1 MKAIFENFP
10 VTETEYSELDEKFG
24 NLAHYAAWQLV
35 KKNLNN
41 NYTDDVDDISQEL
54 RLSMVRA
61 GSYYKRQVYIES
73 CLRCV
78 KDYVKDDFV
87 SIVVEELQDLWDNR
101 TRHGA
106 NRQKFGP
113 FQEILLDKI
122 VKEVVPLNVRPSKK
136 QKLKIDTKFST
147 YCKAIAWNTQKSMGK
162 KITKEKAIRSGQ
174 VSLSEF
180 SYLGAGGDQL

>member
-54 RLSMVRA
+54 KLSMIRA
-61 GSYYKRQVYIES
+61 GSYYKRQVYIEA
-73 CLRCV
+73 CFRHVKDCV
-78 KDYVKDDFV
+78 KGGFT
-87 SIVVEELQDLWDNR
+87 SAIVDELEDLWINR

-113 FQEILLDKI
+113 FQEILLDI
-122 VKEVVPLNVRPSKK
+122 LVKEVVPLDMRPSKK
-136 QKLKIDTKFST
+136 QKLKIDTKFTT

-162 KITKEKAIRSGQ
+162 KITKEKSIRSGQ

-180 SYLGAGGDQL
+180 SYLGAGDGL

>member
-1 MKAIFENFP
+1 MKAIFEMFP

-35 KKNLNN
+35 KKNTNN
-41 NYTDDVDDISQEL
+41 NYTEDVDDISQEL

-73 CLRCV
+73 CLSHV
-78 KDYVKDDFV
+78 KDYVKDGFT
-87 SIVVEELQDLWDNR
+87 STIVDELEDLWNNR

-113 FQEILLDKI
+113 FQEVLLDKI
-122 VKEVVPLNVRPSKK
+122 VKDVVPPHMRPSKK

-180 SYLGAGGDQL
+180 SDLGTGETL

>member
-1 MKAIFENFP
+1 MNSIFEMFP

-54 RLSMVRA
+54 RLSMIRA

-73 CLRCV
+73 CLRQA
-78 KDYVKDDFV
+78 KDHVEDDFLSV
-87 SIVVEELQDLWDNR
+87 ILEALEDLWINR

-113 FQEILLDKI
+113 FQERLLDII
-122 VKEVVPLNVRPSKK
+122 VKEIVPFELRPSKK
-136 QKLKIDTKFST
+136 RKLNIDTKFTT

-162 KITKEKAIRSGQ
+162 KITKEKSIRSGQ

-180 SYLGAGGDQL
+180 SYLGAGDGL